1 MLCGIDV
8 LTLPALLMNVPVSPV
23 VAATPVDQVE
33 RNDKRGDNVLDQTME
48 QSGCNSSGSDEE
60 VCSIVVVSG
69 GSTISTILTTETGT
83 GFVRTRSYV
92 PIGVQQGMTD
102 RPLLPSQSNGFGTV
116 TGIFQ
121 SQSISFGSSPTQST
135 NSVTATSTQDSG
147 SSATATFSQS
157 QSSGGDVVA
166 VSPTVAVTL
175 LTSVGAVVWMIL

>member
-8 LTLPALLMNVPVSPV
+8 LTLPALSLNVPVPPV

-48 QSGCNSSGSDEE
+48 QSGCNPNMSGEE

-102 RPLLPSQSNGFGTV
+102 RPLLPLQSNGFGTA

-135 NSVTATSTQDSG
+135 SSATATSQGSG
-147 SSATATFSQS
+147 SSATTTFSQS
-157 QSSGGDVVA
+157 QSSGGDMVA